1 MTLSYQL
8 NRLNMIN
15 TNRDKSEEYLFHYNY
30 YLIKECDDIL
40 RHHGYNTKTLRAKE
54 LKGRHINFLFQY
66 WRQQTDNIVI
76 LKQKYNFLVWWANK
90 VNNIGVMKDIS
101 IYLDSPFTKVTTTLE
116 RIEIK
121 YWIYNHI
128 HLPSDSCL
136 ECDTKLEL
144 TNNLYISYQCPICL
158 KKVGVNHNGLPLGYI
173 ADSELREY
181 RKKAHFYLDNLWH
194 RKLIACPNLTK
205 NQARRLAYKWLSEK
219 LNISVHLCHIGFFD
233 QKLCEMVCL
242 ICEPY
247 FNHLNNN

>member
-1 MTLSYQL
+1 
-8 NRLNMIN
+8 
-15 TNRDKSEEYLFHYNY
+15 
-30 YLIKECDDIL
+30 
-40 RHHGYNTKTLRAKE
+40 
-54 LKGRHINFLFQY
+54 
-66 WRQQTDNIVI
+66 
-76 LKQKYNFLVWWANK
+76 
-90 VNNIGVMKDIS
+90 MKDIS

-242 ICEPY
+242 ICKPY